1 MNQEFDTTCIGKSKR
16 KPKEHLES
24 TKKILSQGPNEIPD
38 IKYKISMQEELCTSE
53 RRAHTSISPKAM
65 RSVSAMLVAHMTEYS
80 KQRKRACW
88 YSKKELRRIKEEN
101 ESIVNIMNKIGEIDE
116 EEDSLR
122 GLEWKTRIDLSP
134 AEESPQCG
142 DDRTADTIK

>member
-38 IKYKISMQEELCTSE
+38 IKYKISVQEELCTSE

-65 RSVSAMLVAHMTEYS
+65 RSVSFCPVVTAMLVAHMTEYS
-80 KQRKRACW
+80 KQRKRAC
-88 YSKKELRRIKEEN
+88 
-101 ESIVNIMNKIGEIDE
+101 
-116 EEDSLR
+116 
-122 GLEWKTRIDLSP
+122 
-134 AEESPQCG
+134 
-142 DDRTADTIK
+142 